1 MRRLRYLLL
10 GIALLLI
17 FWGIRLWQIGA
28 FPPFIDEVVILQF
41 AEDVLNSGPLAHA
54 SSARQ
59 LLIWWLLPFQPTVTL
74 SLTIAR
80 IAVLLGAMPGFAA
93 ALAISKQMGSKRA
106 ALLTALL
113 ILFSTHLYFFQRMA
127 LADTLSSSFILV
139 SIYMILRLKIRTS
152 WRDMALYAVAI
163 WAAVAAKVSAL
174 PYLGIPIAAAF
185 ALPFTSR
192 LWKPK
197 LRWMLV
203 AFISGVGLAG
213 GFVLFLMLRGHNPFM
228 AYQRYTPEVAQGLV
242 ARFFQNIDFTI
253 TLFAEYMGIGFFI
266 FSIVSVLILLWRR
279 RFYLPLVLMGPLIPI
294 WTSNWQRGRFYM
306 ATMLVL
312 LLCASLVL
320 DWLLKY
326 FPRRFQYGAIS
337 LLAMALILQWL
348 PFAHAAIDDPSSIP
362 LAAVDYR
369 EYVVSDAAGIGI
381 DETLAILR
389 ENHAQQVI
397 GLLAN
402 CQGLRYRAQGAP
414 EVICPTL
421 DFSGNNW
428 PQLLKQ
434 VDNLRGD
441 GVFVVIE
448 DSPYVP
454 SSVEGE
460 FIAEVKR
467 PEERANLRI
476 YDLSPVNPSP

>member
-1 MRRLRYLLL
+1 MRQFRYLLF

-17 FWGIRLWQIGA
+17 FWGIRLWQIKA
-28 FPPFIDEVVILQF
+28 FPPFIDEAVILQF

-74 SLTIAR
+74 SLTVAR
-80 IAVLLGAMPGFAA
+80 IAVLLSVMPGFAA
-93 ALAISKQMGSKRA
+93 AIAISKRMGTTRA

-113 ILFSTHLYFFQRMA
+113 ILFSTHLHFFQRMA

-139 SIYMILRLKIRTS
+139 SIYMVLRLKTRAS
-152 WRDMALYAVAI
+152 WRDIVLYAVAI

-174 PYLGIPIAAAF
+174 PYLGLPVAAAF
-185 ALPFTSR
+185 ALPFTNR
-192 LWKPK
+192 FWKIK
-197 LRWMLV
+197 LRWLLI

-213 GFVLFLMLRGHNPFM
+213 GFVLFLVLRGYNPFM
-228 AYQRYTPEVAQGLV
+228 AYQRYTPQVTQGLV
-242 ARFFQNIDFTI
+242 ERFFQNVDFTT
-253 TLFAEYMGIGFFI
+253 TLFAEYMGIGLFT
-266 FSIVSVLILLWRR
+266 FSLASVFILLWRR
-279 RFYLPLVLMGPLIPI
+279 RFYLPLALIGPLVPI

-312 LLCASLVL
+312 LLCTALVL
-320 DWLLKY
+320 DWLLRH
-326 FPRRFQYGAIS
+326 FPRRAQYGAIS
-337 LLAMALILQWL
+337 LLAAALLLQWL
-348 PFAHAAIDDPSSIP
+348 PFAYAAIDNPANLS
-362 LAAVDYR
+362 LAIADYR
-369 EYVVSDAAGIGI
+369 EYIVSDAAGVGI
-381 DETLAILR
+381 DETISILHD
-389 ENHAQQVI
+389 NHAQRVI

-402 CQGLRYRAQGAP
+402 CQGLRYRAQGDP

-428 PQLLKQ
+428 PQLIQ
-434 VDNLRGD
+434 QIDDVRGE

-454 SSVEGE
+454 PAVGGV

-476 YDLSPVNPSP
+476 YDLSPVTPSP